1 MESYF
6 PAEANQ
12 YRYDSMMTVDTGASA
27 EGFAP
32 DMGVDPFDDMLPDS
46 SFSSLFPATEPDVA
60 MAQNPLGH
68 HYYSMSSSVQD
79 WQPQWELQQ
88 HSRTQSDPGSYISR
102 LNNGQAAFAGGL
114 SAGVPLQDDHRQTI
128 RSASDGQIQGKHFF
142 LGKHRQS
149 KHYFLHTISN
159 HHGVFPEWE
168 PPGISK
174 GRGVDLLTHSLTPST
189 FLPAARIGG
198 SSTSAC
204 ALRCSTLSIMTRRR
218 DQCRRS
224 TAKWPRD
231 HVHRYL
237 LPPSENEASDVLSSR
252 GRRRSPSIL
261 PPTHC

>member
-1 MESYF
+1 
-6 PAEANQ
+6 
-12 YRYDSMMTVDTGASA
+12 MTVDTGASA

-142 LGKHRQS
+142 PGKHRQS
-149 KHYFLHTISN
+149 KYTSYIP
-159 HHGVFPEWE
+159 FPSITESS
-168 PPGISK
+168 PSGSLQAYK
-174 GRGVDLLTHSLTPST
+174 GAGGRSTHSLTHSLLRPSYPP
-189 FLPAARIGG
+189 PA
-198 SSTSAC
+198 SA
-204 ALRCSTLSIMTRRR
+204 AHRRR
-218 DQCRRS
+218 PARS
-224 TAKWPRD
+224 APARC
-231 HVHRYL
+231 
-237 LPPSENEASDVLSSR
+237 PS
-252 GRRRSPSIL
+252 
-261 PPTHC
+261 

>member
-142 LGKHRQS
+142 PWEASSVQAYLPTYH
-149 KHYFLHTISN
+149 FN

-168 PPGISK
+168 PPSISK

-189 FLPAARIGG
+189 LPPAARIGS

-204 ALRCSTLSIMTRRR
+204 ALRCSALSIMTRRR

-237 LPPSENEASDVLSSR
+237 LPPTS
-252 GRRRSPSIL
+252 
-261 PPTHC
+261 

>member
-114 SAGVPLQDDHRQTI
+114 SAGVSLQDDHRQTI

-142 LGKHRQS
+142 SWEASSVQALLPTYHFQPSRSLPRVEAS
-149 KHYFLHTISN
+149 KHI
-159 HHGVFPEWE
+159 
-168 PPGISK
+168 K
-174 GRGVDLLTHSLTPST
+174 GAGGRSTHSLTHSLPRPYYPP
-189 FLPAARIGG
+189 PASAAHRRRPAR
-198 SSTSAC
+198 SAP
-204 ALRCSTLSIMTRRR
+204 ARCSS
-218 DQCRRS
+218 
-224 TAKWPRD
+224 
-231 HVHRYL
+231 
-237 LPPSENEASDVLSSR
+237 
-252 GRRRSPSIL
+252 
-261 PPTHC
+261 

>member
-46 SFSSLFPATEPDVA
+46 SYSSLFSATEPDVA

-68 HYYSMSSSVQD
+68 HYYSMSSGVQD

-128 RSASDGQIQGKHFF
+128 RSASDGQIQGKHF
-142 LGKHRQS
+142 LSWEASSVQA
-149 KHYFLHTISN
+149 YLLHTISN

-168 PPGISK
+168 PPSISK
-174 GRGVDLLTHSLTPST
+174 GGGRSTHSLTHSLTPST
-189 FLPAARIGG
+189 LLPAARIGS

-204 ALRCSTLSIMTRRR
+204 ALRCSALSIMTRRR

-224 TAKWPRD
+224 TAKVAEGPRAP
-231 HVHRYL
+231 V
-237 LPPSENEASDVLSSR
+237 
-252 GRRRSPSIL
+252 
-261 PPTHC
+261 PPTP

>member
-114 SAGVPLQDDHRQTI
+114 SAGVPLQDDHRHTI

-142 LGKHRQS
+142 PGKHRQS
-149 KHYFLHTISN
+149 KHTYLHTISTIT
-159 HHGVFPEWE
+159 E
-168 PPGISK
+168 S
-174 GRGVDLLTHSLTPST
+174 
-189 FLPAARIGG
+189 
-198 SSTSAC
+198 
-204 ALRCSTLSIMTRRR
+204 
-218 DQCRRS
+218 
-224 TAKWPRD
+224 
-231 HVHRYL
+231 
-237 LPPSENEASDVLSSR
+237 
-252 GRRRSPSIL
+252 SPSGSL
-261 PPTHC
+261 QAYQRGGG

>member
-114 SAGVPLQDDHRQTI
+114 SAGVSLQDDHRQTI

-142 LGKHRQS
+142 SWDASSVQAYLPTYH
-149 KHYFLHTISN
+149 FN

-168 PPGISK
+168 PPSISK
-174 GRGVDLLTHSLTPST
+174 GRGGRSTHSLTHSFDLT
-189 FLPAARIGG
+189 
-198 SSTSAC
+198 
-204 ALRCSTLSIMTRRR
+204 TRRPHR
-218 DQCRRS
+218 QLIDVGLRAPLQRV
-224 TAKWPRD
+224 
-231 HVHRYL
+231 VHHDT
-237 LPPSENEASDVLSSR
+237 PS
-252 GRRRSPSIL
+252 
-261 PPTHC
+261 